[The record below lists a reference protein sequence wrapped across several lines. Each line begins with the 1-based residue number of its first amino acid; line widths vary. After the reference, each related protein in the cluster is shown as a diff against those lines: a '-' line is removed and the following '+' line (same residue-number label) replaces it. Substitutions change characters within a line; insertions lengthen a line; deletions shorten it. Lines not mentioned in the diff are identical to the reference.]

1 MFLRT
6 TDFMNHQEI
15 LHRIENKISQLG
27 ETKRQ
32 LEAQVTRLKEE
43 NASLYKIN
51 GELLGRVEELAE
63 KNKELENTTSFKP
76 AVQEDFRVATKQRIN
91 DLVKEIDEC
100 LALLNK

>member
-1 MFLRT
+1 M
-6 TDFMNHQEI
+6 
-15 LHRIENKISQLG
+15 G

-51 GELLGRVEELAE
+51 GELLGRVEELSE

-91 DLVKEIDEC
+91 DLVIGILKVSDGITDKEGGHAIGKAD
-100 LALLNK
+100 LQ